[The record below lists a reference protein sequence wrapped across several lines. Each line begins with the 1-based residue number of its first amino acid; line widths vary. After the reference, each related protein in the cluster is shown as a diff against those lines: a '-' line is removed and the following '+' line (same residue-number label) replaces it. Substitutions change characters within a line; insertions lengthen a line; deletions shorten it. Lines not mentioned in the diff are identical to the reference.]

1 MVVDL
6 IRRTY
11 KTGLKIEEGLETW
24 QQTIVI
30 TRYYSSLKKV
40 DFDAEILRKNMSWW
54 NVNHRLYFNY
64 LYQSIGKF
72 INFKQIMCNTYKKNT
87 IVAYYMVLE
96 INARDESLILLKD
109 SILYISK
116 LFLTSS
122 FLNILKCFFLHF

>member
-1 MVVDL
+1 MTADC
-6 IRRTY
+6 
-11 KTGLKIEEGLETW
+11 W
-24 QQTIVI
+24 I

-40 DFDAEILRKNMSWW
+40 DFDAEILRKNMNWC

-72 INFKQIMCNTYKKNT
+72 INFKQIMCSTYKKKNT

-116 LFLTSS
+116 LLLTSS
-122 FLNILKCFFLHF
+122 FLNVLKCFFLHF